1 MAPLSLQEVK
11 AGRPMKPAIALSAR
25 DSGALPEMFAAVS
38 AAAPAAPAARRR
50 TAFALLNNPR
60 RKRDSGAWAP
70 PLGLWSTIDGAG
82 LAHFAENDGA

>member
-1 MAPLSLQEVK
+1 
-11 AGRPMKPAIALSAR
+11 MKPAIALSAR

-38 AAAPAAPAARRR
+38 AAAPAARRR